1 MHAMRR
7 SVVKLLGLLFAVP
20 LLAVLGMAGL
30 QLQQSVTALATARD
44 SRSVAELD
52 RMLFA
57 LAQAQRS
64 PTSFIQTA
72 MLTEDNPKPRIEAML
87 REVDATT
94 RQTLEAVARQADPTL
109 AAPLRALQEAL
120 AKVAPQMPVLET
132 LYARPRAERD
142 VRTLAALSQ
151 AQRNVGDA
159 VNDLSQMVSARM
171 RMTGPLAAEL
181 VMVRQQAWEMRS
193 GFGQQ
198 CSLLRPFIAT
208 SRPLDATAQAEWARV
223 RQIANSGREALEG
236 LLARPGAS
244 PALRQ
249 ALGAGISQ
257 MDQASGVIRD
267 AVARL
272 DGSNRPVMP
281 ASDWTHQCNAPF
293 AAIVAIGTAAL
304 DEAVANAE
312 AQEEV
317 AWHGMLAAG
326 TMLALTLALS
336 LLAMLVLLR
345 RLARP
350 VGALNLA
357 VGRLVAGDLATPVP
371 LPRQPDELRSMAEAL
386 EALRE
391 GAARAEALRAER
403 ASQEKAQLE
412 RAESVAR
419 LCRGF
424 EAGVAGALQDL
435 GGAGAR
441 LQGAAGEMRDQAG
454 RSGEQA
460 TSAAS
465 SAETALG
472 SVNTVA
478 AATEQLGASI
488 REITV
493 RVQGSAQEAR
503 QVSAEAERTE
513 GVVQELAG
521 AADRIGEVVG
531 LIRRIAGQTN
541 LLALN
546 ATIEAARAGEAG
558 KGFAVVASEVKS
570 LAVETAKA
578 TDGIAALVHEIG
590 TATQAAVQATR
601 SIAQGIMGI
610 DGSASAIAA
619 AVEQQSAATQEIARS
634 VQLAATSTQ
643 QVTGTISLVANDS
656 QRTGL
661 AADTVFTA
669 VQEVDGVARTLRVQ
683 VERFLEQVRSA

>member
-1 MHAMRR
+1 MRR

-20 LLAVLGMAGL
+20 LLALLAMAGV
-30 QLQQSVTALATARD
+30 QLQQSLSGLANARD
-44 SRSVAELD
+44 SRGVAELD
-52 RMLFA
+52 RLLFA

-64 PTSFIQTA
+64 PTAFIQTA
-72 MLTEDNPKPRIEAML
+72 ILTEDNPKPRIDAMF
-87 REVDATT
+87 REIDATT
-94 RQTLEAVARQADPTL
+94 RQTLEAVARQGDPTL
-109 AAPLRALQEAL
+109 AAPLRALQDAL
-120 AKVAPQMPVLET
+120 AKVPPQMPALEA
-132 LYARPRAERD
+132 LYTRPRGERD

-151 AQRNVGDA
+151 AQRDVGDA
-159 VNDLSQMVSARM
+159 VSDLSQVVSARM
-171 RMTGPLAAEL
+171 RMTSPLAAEL
-181 VMVRQQAWEMRS
+181 VAVRQQAWELRS

-208 SRPLDATAQAEWARV
+208 SRPLDVQAQVDWARIS
-223 RQIANSGREALEG
+223 QIATSGRETLEG
-236 LLARPGAS
+236 LLAREGAN

-249 ALGAGISQ
+249 AFGTASGQ
-257 MDQASGVIRD
+257 VDQANAAIRD
-267 AVARL
+267 AVTRL

-281 ASDWTHQCNAPF
+281 AADWTRQCNAPF
-293 AAIVAIGTAAL
+293 ASIIAIGTAAL
-304 DEAVANAE
+304 DSALENAE
-312 AQEEV
+312 AQEDAAWRSLVV
-317 AWHGMLAAG
+317 AAAI
-326 TMLALTLALS
+326 LALTLALS
-336 LLAMLVLLR
+336 LVASVVLLR

-371 LPRQPDELRSMAEAL
+371 MPRQPDELRSMAEAL

-403 ASQEKAQLE
+403 ATQQKAQLE
-412 RAESVAR
+412 RAESVAT

-441 LQGAAGEMRDQAG
+441 LQGAAGQMREQAG
-454 RSGEQA
+454 RSGQQA
-460 TSAAS
+460 TSASS
-465 SAETALG
+465 SAEIAMD

-488 REITV
+488 REITA

-513 GVVQELAG
+513 GVVQNLAS
-521 AADRIGEVVG
+521 AASRIGEVVG

-558 KGFAVVASEVKS
+558 KGFAVVASEVKN

-578 TDGIAALVHEIG
+578 TDGIATLVQEIG

-610 DGSASAIAA
+610 DGSATAIAA

-643 QVTGTISLVANDS
+643 EVTGTIGLVANDS
-656 QRTGL
+656 QMTGV

-669 VQEVDGVARTLRVQ
+669 VQEVDGVAKTLRVQ
-683 VERFLEQVRSA
+683 VERFLEEVRSA

>member
-1 MHAMRR
+1 MTILRH
-7 SVVKLLGLLFAVP
+7 SVVRLLGVLFAVP
-20 LLAVLGMAGL
+20 LLALLAMAGV
-30 QLQQSVTALATARD
+30 QLQQSLAGLAVAQD

-52 RMLFA
+52 RLIFA

-64 PTSFIQTA
+64 PTSVIQTA
-72 MLTEDNPKPRIEAML
+72 MLTEDNPKPHIEAML

-94 RQTLEAVARQADPTL
+94 RRTLEAVARQADPAL
-109 AAPLRALQEAL
+109 AAPLRALQGAL
-120 AKVAPQMPVLET
+120 AKVGTLMPALDP

-142 VRTLAALSQ
+142 LRSLAPLSQ
-151 AQRNVGDA
+151 AQRDVGDA
-159 VNDLSQMVSARM
+159 VNDLGQVVSARM
-171 RMTGPLAAEL
+171 RMTSPLAAEL
-181 VMVRQQAWEMRS
+181 VMLRQQAWEWRS

-198 CSLLRPFIAT
+198 CSLLRASIAT
-208 SRPLDATAQAEWARV
+208 SAPLGAETQADWARV
-223 RQIANSGREALEG
+223 RQAATSGRETLEA
-236 LLARPGAS
+236 LLARDGAS

-249 ALGAGISQ
+249 ALATATGQ
-257 MDQASGVIRD
+257 VDQANAAIRD

-272 DGSNRPVMP
+272 DGSNRPLMP
-281 ASDWTHQCNAPF
+281 AAEWTRMCNAPF
-293 AAIVAIGTAAL
+293 GAIVAIGTAAL
-304 DEAVANAE
+304 DAAVENAE
-312 AQEEV
+312 ASEDAAWRGLVV
-317 AWHGMLAAG
+317 AA
-326 TMLALTLALS
+326 TILALTLALS
-336 LLAMLVLLR
+336 LVATVVLLR

-403 ASQEKAQLE
+403 AVQQQAQLE
-412 RAESVAR
+412 RAESVAT

-424 EAGVAGALQDL
+424 EAGVAGALENL

-441 LQGAAGEMRDQAG
+441 LQGAAGQMREQAG
-454 RSGEQA
+454 RTGQQA

-465 SAETALG
+465 SAEMAMG

-488 REITV
+488 REITA

-513 GVVQELAG
+513 GVVQNLAN

-558 KGFAVVASEVKS
+558 KGFAVVASEVKN

-578 TDGIAALVHEIG
+578 TDGIATLVQEIG
-590 TATQAAVQATR
+590 AATQAAVEATR
-601 SIAQGIMGI
+601 SIAQGITGI
-610 DGSASAIAA
+610 DGSATAIAA

-634 VQLAATSTQ
+634 VAMAATSTQ
-643 QVTGTISLVANDS
+643 EVTGTISLVANDS
-656 QRTGL
+656 QMTGI

-669 VQEVDGVARTLRVQ
+669 VQEVDGVAKTLRVQ
-683 VERFLEQVRSA
+683 VERFLDEVRAA